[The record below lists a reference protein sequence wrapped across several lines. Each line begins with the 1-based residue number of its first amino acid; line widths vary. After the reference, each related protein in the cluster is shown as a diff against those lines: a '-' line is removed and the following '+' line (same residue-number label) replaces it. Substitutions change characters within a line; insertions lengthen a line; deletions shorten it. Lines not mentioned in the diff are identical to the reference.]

1 MAIFDRNLYTIKL
14 IFLPNRDPEE
24 NKVKK
29 ANNRQ
34 NGRRKTVT
42 NPKNYSRPKDMK
54 PPSPHR
60 LPKPKESWLRSNQE
74 SAKKRPQEDSRKQ

>member
-42 NPKNYSRPKDMK
+42 NPNNYSTPKEMI

-60 LPKPKESWLRSNQE
+60 VPKPKAKWLGQNQE
-74 SAKKRPQEDSRKQ
+74 SAKKIPQEDSRKA